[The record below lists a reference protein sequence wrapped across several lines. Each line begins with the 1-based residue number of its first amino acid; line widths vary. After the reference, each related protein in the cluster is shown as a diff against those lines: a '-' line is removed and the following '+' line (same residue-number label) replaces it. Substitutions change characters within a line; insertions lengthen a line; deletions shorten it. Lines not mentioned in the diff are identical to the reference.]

1 MRLTVQRDRVI
12 EGAIPVSAPT
22 HSNPPIWPKVAIGVG
37 LGLTVAWILLLVFG
51 IAKLVQLVLLINW

>member
-22 HSNPPIWPKVAIGVG
+22 HSNSPIWPKAVIGVG
-37 LGLTVAWILLLVFG
+37 LGLTVAWTILLLFG
-51 IAKLVQLVLLINW
+51 IARFAELVIRIYW